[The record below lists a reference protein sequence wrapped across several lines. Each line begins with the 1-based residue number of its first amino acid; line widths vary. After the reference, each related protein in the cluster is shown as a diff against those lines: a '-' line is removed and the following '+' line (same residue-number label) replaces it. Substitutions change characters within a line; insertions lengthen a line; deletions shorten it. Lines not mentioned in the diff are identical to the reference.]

1 MCLIYLNKLIAAR
14 AHLTSW
20 ATTYT
25 KHHRCCGLGASSDI
39 MNDSQKWCFVP
50 DTLHTFFILA
60 SKVTSAISTLEQ
72 NITSGFLTMSHSY
85 TNHRYWDSILETF
98 LQHLLLDSPNL
109 IRSSTV
115 PWTAAQTRNWSLAV
129 LANSIIWQLLS
140 IINLNILQ
148 RYIRIG
154 MFWIYKQISLDI
166 VLVSNQGEDHL
177 LITNHTQ
184 T

>member
-1 MCLIYLNKLIAAR
+1 MWAKRVLAPHICNCRRWMRWNLGGAAR

-72 NITSGFLTMSHSY
+72 NITSGFLTVSHSY
-85 TNHRYWDSILETF
+85 INHRYWDSILETF

-129 LANSIIWQLLS
+129 LANSIISQLLS
-140 IINLNILQ
+140 MKVECLAEIYSSQHVLDLYINQ
-148 RYIRIG
+148 SR
-154 MFWIYKQISLDI
+154 
-166 VLVSNQGEDHL
+166 
-177 LITNHTQ
+177 T
-184 T
+184 